1 LATDP
6 TIAMSSA
13 GADPEPQPGW
23 VDAEL
28 AAEFP
33 DMGLAVIEVD
43 VQPRASPRAIQERL
57 SQLSNRFYGV
67 HAITMRQAA
76 IPAAY
81 RVFFR
86 HVGLDPDSHRTP
98 IEAAAFERLLSG
110 GFVSRNLVDDAL
122 LIGLLETGVPIW
134 ALDSARVSGPLGIR
148 AARPGERL
156 GRTPDAPPLASG
168 SLVVADADSALAV
181 LFGELAPGHGV
192 VDDSRRM
199 TLFAVH
205 VAGVPAIHVDEALW
219 TCATVLES

>member
-1 LATDP
+1 
-6 TIAMSSA
+6 MSSA

-23 VDAEL
+23 VDARL
-28 AAEFP
+28 ADEFP
-33 DMGLAVIEVD
+33 ELGLAVVELEVL
-43 VQPRASPRAIQERL
+43 PRASPRSIQQRL
-57 SQLSNRFYGV
+57 AALSDRFYGV
-67 HAITMRQAA
+67 HAITMRQEP

-98 IEAAAFERLLSG
+98 IEAAAVERLFSG

-134 ALDSARVSGPLGIR
+134 ALDSAQVSGPLGIR
-148 AARPGERL
+148 PAHPGERL
-156 GRTPDAPPLASG
+156 GRALDAPSVVEG
-168 SLVVADADSALAV
+168 NLVVADADSTLAI

-192 VDDSRRM
+192 VDATRRM

-205 VAGVPAIHVDEALW
+205 VAGVPSIHVEEALW